1 MFCTQCGQK
10 LRDGVKFCTSCGAVV
25 KSAPAQPVSEQVT
38 ATPITNVEPENVQ
51 PVDTQPENVQPVSAQ
66 PENVQPA
73 NAQSVDVQKPV
84 KKKGIG
90 VIIAL
95 IIVLTVIILALIGVS
110 LVEFWIKGGKEK
122 IYEAMGIS
130 VDIDSDEEEAEE
142 EEDVEEEIPEDEIE
156 EEEAEE
162 EAEEEETEE
171 EEAKEA
177 EDIKEEAVKEADAKP
192 VEEADVEEDYEE
204 AVEEADVEAA
214 EEEEESEYILEDS
227 DVKYLTMDDLEG
239 LTADECRL
247 ARNEL
252 YARHG
257 RRFTDEALQ
266 NYFDGCSWY
275 KGTIDASDFKESML
289 SDVEVAN
296 RDLIVEYEKEMGYR

>member
-1 MFCTQCGQK
+1 MFCTQCGQE

-25 KSAPAQPVSEQVT
+25 KSAPVQPVSEQVT
-38 ATPITNVEPENVQ
+38 ATPITNVEPESVQ
-51 PVDTQPENVQPVSAQ
+51 PVDTQPENVQPVDTQ
-66 PENVQPA
+66 PENVQKPA
-73 NAQSVDVQKPV
+73 

-142 EEDVEEEIPEDEIE
+142 EEDAEEEIPEDEIE
-156 EEEAEE
+156 EKDAEEEEAEEE

-171 EEAKEA
+171 EETEEEDAKEA
-177 EDIKEEAVKEADAKP
+177 EDIKEEAVKE
-192 VEEADVEEDYEE
+192 EDVEEDYEE
-204 AVEEADVEAA
+204 AVEEADVEAV

-227 DVKYLTMDDLEG
+227 DIKYLTMDDLEG